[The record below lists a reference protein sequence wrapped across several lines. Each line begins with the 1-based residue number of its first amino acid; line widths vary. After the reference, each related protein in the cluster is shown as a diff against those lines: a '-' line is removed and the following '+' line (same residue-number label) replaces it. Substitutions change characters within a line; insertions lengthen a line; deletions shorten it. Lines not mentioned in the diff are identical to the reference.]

1 MKKLKYLF
9 VIIFCVN
16 LISCNDDASHE
27 HSKNIEKIDFLW
39 DETVSVYLQDELW
52 NPVYN
57 YDAGQLLM
65 IPMHYAFAE
74 QDQNKIL
81 QFDSFYDYYS
91 QIMNE
96 QLDTNRL
103 RQLQFWY
110 LASQYLLL
118 SSKQGNWDNNKQEI
132 YNSITLYLDNLW
144 TERPISVWGIATNG
158 LKERVVWKLEN
169 KDYVPRYKRAT
180 FDEEFYTFAIAADFI
195 VIKNNQFFKEN
206 SVLTDILFYA
216 EKVFKSEAK
225 PTDAGWL
232 YQPGQWADNDDY
244 LYAGNIILTD
254 DLKPKPIVDIAT
266 DSSHSHR
273 MPLWLTSLRN
283 AYSINSEQYNYYQN
297 LINGFTEQFMKV
309 VYVDADD
316 DFQGMRMKNFMDGN
330 NGIYRY
336 RFHEDST
343 TAIKLGYE
351 PYNLS
356 GTLFTGFY
364 PLLQSSILKEKYK
377 TQCDMFPLNQ
387 NLIDLYMGLGPAR
400 ASHHLVSMP
409 DFYTNGFAELV
420 CLIAVQL
427 PPDF

>member
-1 MKKLKYLF
+1 MIKFKCLF
-9 VIIFCVN
+9 VIIFCIN
-16 LISCNDDASHE
+16 LISCNDDTSSE
-27 HSKNIEKIDFLW
+27 HRKKIEKIDFLW

-52 NPVYN
+52 DPVYN

-65 IPMHYAFAE
+65 VPMYYAFAE
-74 QDQNKIL
+74 KDQNKIL
-81 QFDSFYDYYS
+81 QFDLFYDYYS

-96 QLDTNRL
+96 HIDTNRL

-118 SSKQGNWDNNKQEI
+118 SSKQGSWDNNKQEI
-132 YNSITLYLDNLW
+132 YDFITLYLDDLW

-180 FDEEFYTFAIAADFI
+180 FDEEFYTFAISADLK
-195 VIKNNQFFKEN
+195 VIANTQSFQEN
-206 SVLTDILFYA
+206 SILTDILFYA
-216 EKVFKSEAK
+216 EKVFKSEVK
-225 PTDAGWL
+225 PTDVGWL
-232 YQPGQWADNDDY
+232 YQPGQWTDNDDY
-244 LYAGNIILTD
+244 LYVGNIILTD
-254 DLKPKPIVDIAT
+254 DLQPKPIVDIAT

-283 AYSINSEQYNYYQN
+283 AYSIESQQYNYYQN
-297 LINGFTEQFMKV
+297 LLNGFTEQFMNV
-309 VYVDADD
+309 VYVNADD

-336 RFHEDST
+336 RFHEDSS

-364 PLLQSSILKEKYK
+364 PLLPSSILKEKYK
-377 TQCDMFPLNQ
+377 TQCDMFPLSQ

-409 DFYTNGFAELV
+409 DFYTNGFAELI
-420 CLIAVQL
+420 CLVAVKL
-427 PPDF
+427 PSDF